1 MKEIKV
7 ADSNPYNPDLEVD
20 ILISGDFYW
29 NFICDSFRRGDSGSI
44 ALLTKVGFDLG
55 GPIEEVTNSVH
66 SDFISSHVM
75 KTQSTILS
83 KNKNL
88 QSTMKTFWANGI
100 LGTELLDNNVLKRFN
115 NVFDI
120 FK

>member
-1 MKEIKV
+1 M
-7 ADSNPYNPDLEVD
+7 D
-20 ILISGDFYW
+20 ILTGGDFYW

-44 ALLTKVGFDLG
+44 ALLTKVGYDLG
-55 GPIEEVTNSVH
+55 GPIEEVTNNVH

-75 KTQSTILS
+75 KTQATIKK

-100 LGTELLDNNVLKRFN
+100 LGTLKRLFYKLAYTQRI
-115 NVFDI
+115 VM
-120 FK
+120 